1 MYSLGCIEPR
11 HSADREKHA
20 PADAQCS
27 HEDLQMAKPETE
39 KIECVHCNR
48 CLRSTDHTVVAERK
62 IRGSELYGDDFEISW
77 EDTYTMLEC
86 CGCHDVTL
94 RRRSWFSEVDGFNIE
109 FYPPQVSRRM
119 PEWADK
125 IPRNA
130 SALLKEIYAALHSN
144 SMRLAVMGARSLVHE
159 REGWGSWWLCS
170 EARSTSEGG
179 IPQPFP
185 EGVPSCSSRYWS
197 RRHSPRVCPKEG
209 YGRANDGRG

>member
-1 MYSLGCIEPR
+1 
-11 HSADREKHA
+11 
-20 PADAQCS
+20 
-27 HEDLQMAKPETE
+27 MAKPETE

-144 SMRLAVMGARSLVHE
+144 SMRLAVMGARSLVDLFMNE
-159 REGWGSWWLCS
+159 KVGDLGGFAQKL
-170 EARSTSEGG
+170 EALL
-179 IPQPFP
+179 
-185 EGVPSCSSRYWS
+185 
-197 RRHSPRVCPKEG
+197 KEG
-209 YGRANDGRG
+209 YLSRFQKEFLLVALDTGHAVTHRGFAPKKDTVEQMMDVVENLLQHYALQEAVEDLRKVTPPRKK